1 VDDHETLLTV
11 RQVAEFLQLH
21 RMTIYEYIHAGKIPA
36 SKIGKS
42 FRVKE
47 GDLLAFLEA
56 TRLGRPKP
64 QTPGKPWRPVR
75 SREGRSTEQVVPL
88 ERRTQRTAP
97 PSSDLRA
104 ATMLDP
110 VIRGIR

>member
-1 VDDHETLLTV
+1 MDDHETLLTV
-11 RQVAEFLQLH
+11 RQVAQFLQLH

-42 FRVKE
+42 FRIKE
-47 GDLLAFLEA
+47 ADLLAFLDA
-56 TRLGRPKP
+56 TRLGGSKP
-64 QTPGKPWRPVR
+64 QTPGKPWRSER
-75 SREGRSTEQVVPL
+75 SRERRTSERELPL
-88 ERRTQRTAP
+88 ERRPQRSSP